1 MPSDESPRRLL
12 VVEDNPT
19 DEMILGR
26 AIREQGLNVEIVV
39 VNDCEKAIEYLENC
53 PDGQIPHLVVIDINL
68 PKLDGI
74 DVLRKCRFLPRLAE
88 TKTLVL
94 TSSDDSSDH
103 SRSELLGVDA
113 YMRKPARLDD
123 FTAVVITIRMLL
135 DLNLRGAG
143 G

>member
-39 VNDCEKAIEYLENC
+39 VKDGEKAIEYLENC
-53 PDGQIPHLVVIDINL
+53 PDDQVPHLVVIDINL

-123 FTAVVITIRMLL
+123 FTAVVNTIRTLL
-135 DLNLRGAG
+135 EMNLRGAG

>member
-1 MPSDESPRRLL
+1 MPSD
-12 VVEDNPT
+12 
-19 DEMILGR
+19 

-39 VNDCEKAIEYLENC
+39 VKDGEKAIEYLENC
-53 PDGQIPHLVVIDINL
+53 ADAEIPHLVVIDINL
-68 PKLDGI
+68 PKRDGI

-94 TSSDDSSDH
+94 TSSGDSGDH

-113 YMRKPARLDD
+113 YLRKPAGLDD
-123 FTAVVITIRMLL
+123 FAAVVNTIRMLL
-135 DLNLRGAG
+135 GMNLRGAG